1 MDVEWL
7 KTQKRSLGI
16 TDADLAPAMGVERSV
31 ANKVANGK
39 VALNA
44 RRADAVAKVLQVTRD
59 EVLFR
64 FGIAEERPAAHPDLP
79 PTRSADAGETATVLR
94 MDLSYALGP
103 GTNVDEHYI
112 EAEPVELDISFLRR
126 LTPSSPDMLRIVDG
140 VGDSMTPTIHDSDWL
155 ILDLGQRVLNLE
167 DRIWAMSLFGAGAVK
182 RLQTIGKGRVLVIS
196 DNPDVPNK
204 EVDTSDIVLVG
215 RIVGSIRRH

>member
-44 RRADAVAKVLQVTRD
+44 RRADAVAKLLQVTRD

-64 FGIAEERPAAHPDLP
+64 FGIAEERPIAHPDLP
-79 PTRSADAGETATVLR
+79 PTRSADAGDTATVMR